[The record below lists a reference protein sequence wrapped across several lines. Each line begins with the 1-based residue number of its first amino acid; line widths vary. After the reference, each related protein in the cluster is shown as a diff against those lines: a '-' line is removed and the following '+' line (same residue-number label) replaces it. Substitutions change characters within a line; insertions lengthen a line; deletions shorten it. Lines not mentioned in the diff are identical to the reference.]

1 MFNNYSTA
9 SNILWTSQWELETS
23 HLPHINKCIM
33 SIGQKQNDKKSFLSM
48 SFESNTIM
56 IITDEKLLR
65 EVSFKTNPIE
75 KLNIIDTFLD

>member
-1 MFNNYSTA
+1 
-9 SNILWTSQWELETS
+9 
-23 HLPHINKCIM
+23 
-33 SIGQKQNDKKSFLSM
+33 M